1 MDTQSTNYY
10 TYNRA
15 CTDFQLKNCE
25 LKQKARSLP
34 TAFQITHKLHGNEE
48 QPQNA
53 KKKEIA
59 SSIIAKSIFLRY
71 R

>member
-1 MDTQSTNYY
+1 MNTQSTNYY
-10 TYNRA
+10 TYNRVFA
-15 CTDFQLKNCE
+15 GFELKNCE

-34 TAFQITHKLHGNEE
+34 TALQLIHKLHGNEE

-53 KKKEIA
+53 KKEIA
-59 SSIIAKSIFLRY
+59 SSFIVKSIFLRY